1 MFGENAFANPV
12 YSEAMPGRGSF
23 GHYHQKLEAR
33 EEKADESRYEEVD
46 SGAYIDMGRMVNGKE
61 YYENFDFGEN
71 GIYQNILFKSK
82 TTQSQNGI
90 KRNKSLRIA
99 CRIEEKED
107 DEKSELNVETFDSRL
122 NLSSSILRDWD
133 VGGESGSKAKTL
145 FTSSERRL
153 VADFLRNMNT
163 ETSIS

>member
-1 MFGENAFANPV
+1 
-12 YSEAMPGRGSF
+12 MPGRGSF
-23 GHYHQKLEAR
+23 GHYHQKLEAQENESIEGS
-33 EEKADESRYEEVD
+33 EEEGRYEEVD
-46 SGAYIDMGRMVNGKE
+46 SDAYVNMGKINGKE
-61 YYENFDFGEN
+61 YYENYDFGEN

-99 CRIEEKED
+99 CQIEEKED

-122 NLSSSILRDWD
+122 NPSSSILRDWD
-133 VGGESGSKAKTL
+133 VGGESGRENGLKAKTL

>member
-1 MFGENAFANPV
+1 
-12 YSEAMPGRGSF
+12 MPGRGSF
-23 GHYHQKLEAR
+23 GHFHQKLEAK
-33 EEKADESRYEEVD
+33 EKEESRYEEVD
-46 SGAYIDMGRMVNGKE
+46 SGAYIDMGRRINGKE

-107 DEKSELNVETFDSRL
+107 DEKSELNLETFDSRL

-133 VGGESGSKAKTL
+133 VGGESVSKAKTL